1 MSTLANPEPPR
12 AIHLWFERGRLVV
25 QLQDGRELACPLG
38 FFPRLAA
45 APAEDL
51 ADWRF
56 TGRGTGIHWPRLDED
71 LAIEDCFI
79 EDRRDELLEGRRAP
93 EADVRAKA
101 LAPRLRA
108 ARRQASLTQAQ
119 LAERMGRSQALVSLA
134 ERGALRIG
142 TPYLRAVL
150 EAYGLPGDWQP

>member
-1 MSTLANPEPPR
+1 LANPEPPR

-71 LAIEDCFI
+71 LAIEG
-79 EDRRDELLEGRRAP
+79 LLEGRRAP

-150 EAYGLPGDWQP
+150 EACGLPGDWQP

>member
-1 MSTLANPEPPR
+1 MSTSTHPDLPEPR
-12 AIHLWFERGRLVV
+12 ATHLWFERGRLVV
-25 QLQDGRELACPLG
+25 QLQDGRELACPLT

-45 APAEDL
+45 APAGEL

-56 TGRGTGIHWPRLDED
+56 TGRGTGIHWPGLDED
-71 LAIEDCFI
+71 LSIQG
-79 EDRRDELLEGRRAP
+79 LLEGRRAP
-93 EADVRAKA
+93 EADARAKA

-108 ARRQASLTQAQ
+108 ARRQAGLTQAQ

-142 TPYLRAVL
+142 TPYLRTVL
-150 EAYGLPGDWQP
+150 EACGLPLDWQS

>member
-1 MSTLANPEPPR
+1 MSTLTNPEPPR
-12 AIHLWFERGRLVV
+12 ATHLWFERGRLVI
-25 QLQDGRELACPLG
+25 QLQDGRELACPLA

-45 APAEDL
+45 APAGDL

-71 LAIEDCFI
+71 LSVQG
-79 EDRRDELLEGRRAP
+79 LLEGRRAP
-93 EADVRAKA
+93 EADARAKA
-101 LAPRLRA
+101 LAPHLRA
-108 ARRQASLTQAQ
+108 ARRQAGLTQVQ

-142 TPYLRAVL
+142 TPYLRTVL
-150 EAYGLPGDWQP
+150 EACGLPIDWQP

>member
-1 MSTLANPEPPR
+1 MSTLTNPEPPR
-12 AIHLWFERGRLVV
+12 AAHLWFERGRLVV
-25 QLQDGRELACPLG
+25 QLQDGRELACPLA

-45 APAEDL
+45 ATTRDL

-71 LAIEDCFI
+71 LSIQG
-79 EDRRDELLEGRRAP
+79 LLEGRHAP
-93 EADVRAKA
+93 QVDARAKA

-108 ARRQASLTQAQ
+108 ARRQARLTQVQ

-142 TPYLRAVL
+142 TPYLHAVL
-150 EAYGLPGDWQP
+150 EACGLPSDWQP

>member
-1 MSTLANPEPPR
+1 MSTLTNPEPPR
-12 AIHLWFERGRLVV
+12 ATHLWFERGRLVI
-25 QLQDGRELACPLG
+25 QLQDGRELACPLA

-45 APAEDL
+45 APAGDL

-56 TGRGTGIHWPRLDED
+56 IGRGTGIHWPRLDED
-71 LAIEDCFI
+71 LSIEG
-79 EDRRDELLEGRRAP
+79 LLEGRRAP
-93 EADVRAKA
+93 EADARAKA

-108 ARRQASLTQAQ
+108 ARRQAGLTQVQ

-142 TPYLRAVL
+142 ASYLHAVL
-150 EAYGLPGDWQP
+150 EACGLPLDWQA

>member
-38 FFPRLAA
+38 FFPRLVA

-71 LAIEDCFI
+71 LAIEG
-79 EDRRDELLEGRRAP
+79 LLEGRRAP
-93 EADVRAKA
+93 EAEVRAKA

-108 ARRQASLTQAQ
+108 ARRRASLTQAQ

-150 EAYGLPGDWQP
+150 EACGLPGDWQP

>member
-1 MSTLANPEPPR
+1 MSTSTHPDLPEPR
-12 AIHLWFERGRLVV
+12 ATHLWFERGRLVV
-25 QLQDGRELACPLG
+25 QLQDGRELACPLA

-45 APAEDL
+45 APVGEL

-71 LAIEDCFI
+71 LSIQG
-79 EDRRDELLEGRRAP
+79 LLEGRRAP
-93 EADVRAKA
+93 EADARAKA

-108 ARRQASLTQAQ
+108 ARRQAGLTQAQ

-142 TPYLRAVL
+142 TPYLRTVL
-150 EAYGLPGDWQP
+150 EACGLPLDWQS

>member
-1 MSTLANPEPPR
+1 MSTLTNPEPPR
-12 AIHLWFERGRLVV
+12 ATHLWFERGRLVV
-25 QLQDGRELACPLG
+25 QLQDGRELACPLA

-45 APAEDL
+45 APAVEL

-71 LAIEDCFI
+71 LSIEG
-79 EDRRDELLEGRRAP
+79 LLGGRRAP

-101 LAPRLRA
+101 LVPRLRA
-108 ARRQASLTQAQ
+108 ARRQAGFTQAQ

-150 EAYGLPGDWQP
+150 EACGLPGDWQP

>member
-1 MSTLANPEPPR
+1 MSILANPDLPR
-12 AIHLWFERGRLVV
+12 ATHLWFERGRLVV

-45 APAEDL
+45 ASKEDL

-71 LAIEDCFI
+71 LSIQG
-79 EDRRDELLEGRRAP
+79 LLEGRRAP
-93 EADVRAKA
+93 EADARAEA
-101 LAPRLRA
+101 LASRLRA
-108 ARRQASLTQAQ
+108 ARRQAGLTQAQ
-119 LAERMGRSQALVSLA
+119 LAARMGRSQALVSLA

-142 TPYLRAVL
+142 TPYLHAVL
-150 EAYGLPGDWQP
+150 DACGLPRNWQA

>member
-1 MSTLANPEPPR
+1 MSTLTNPEPPR
-12 AIHLWFERGRLVV
+12 AAHLWFERGRLVV
-25 QLQDGRELACPLG
+25 QLQDGRELACPLA

-45 APAEDL
+45 ATTRDL

-71 LAIEDCFI
+71 LSIQG
-79 EDRRDELLEGRRAP
+79 LLEGRHAP
-93 EADVRAKA
+93 QVDARAKA

-108 ARRQASLTQAQ
+108 ARRQARLTQVQ

-142 TPYLRAVL
+142 TPYLQVVL
-150 EAYGLPGDWQP
+150 EACGLPSDWQP

>member
-12 AIHLWFERGRLVV
+12 ATHLWFERGRLVV
-25 QLQDGRELACPLG
+25 QLQDGRELACPLT

-45 APAEDL
+45 APTGDL

-71 LAIEDCFI
+71 LSIEG
-79 EDRRDELLEGRRAP
+79 LLEGRRAP
-93 EADVRAKA
+93 EANVRAKA

-108 ARRQASLTQAQ
+108 ARRQAGLTQVQ

-150 EAYGLPGDWQP
+150 EACGLPGDWQP

>member
-12 AIHLWFERGRLVV
+12 AAHLWFERGRLVV
-25 QLQDGRELACPLG
+25 QLQDGRELACPLA

-45 APAEDL
+45 APAGDL

-71 LAIEDCFI
+71 LSIQG
-79 EDRRDELLEGRRAP
+79 LLEGRRAP
-93 EADVRAKA
+93 AADARAKV
-101 LAPRLRA
+101 LAPHLRA
-108 ARRQASLTQAQ
+108 ARRQAGLTQTQ

-150 EAYGLPGDWQP
+150 EACGLPSDWQP

>member
-1 MSTLANPEPPR
+1 MSTLTNPEPPR
-12 AIHLWFERGRLVV
+12 AAHLWFERGRLVV
-25 QLQDGRELACPLG
+25 QLQDGRELACPLA

-45 APAEDL
+45 APAGDL
-51 ADWRF
+51 SDWRF

-71 LAIEDCFI
+71 LSIQG
-79 EDRRDELLEGRRAP
+79 LLEGRRAP
-93 EADVRAKA
+93 EADVRAKV

-108 ARRQASLTQAQ
+108 ARRQAGLTQTQ

-142 TPYLRAVL
+142 TPYLRTVL
-150 EAYGLPGDWQP
+150 EACGLPSDWKP

>member
-71 LAIEDCFI
+71 LAIEG
-79 EDRRDELLEGRRAP
+79 LLEGRRAP
-93 EADVRAKA
+93 EADVRASPCA
-101 LAPRLRA
+101 CCGPA
-108 ARRQASLTQAQ
+108 A
-119 LAERMGRSQALVSLA
+119 
-134 ERGALRIG
+134 
-142 TPYLRAVL
+142 
-150 EAYGLPGDWQP
+150 

>member
-1 MSTLANPEPPR
+1 MSTLTNPEPPR
-12 AIHLWFERGRLVV
+12 AAHLWFERGRLVV
-25 QLQDGRELACPLG
+25 QLQDGRELACPLA

-45 APAEDL
+45 APAGDL

-56 TGRGTGIHWPRLDED
+56 TGRGTGILWPRLDED
-71 LAIEDCFI
+71 LSIQG
-79 EDRRDELLEGRRAP
+79 LLEGRPAP

-108 ARRQASLTQAQ
+108 ARRQAGLTQVQ

-142 TPYLRAVL
+142 TPYLHAVL
-150 EAYGLPGDWQP
+150 EACGLPSDWQP

>member
-1 MSTLANPEPPR
+1 
-12 AIHLWFERGRLVV
+12 LVI
-25 QLQDGRELACPLG
+25 QLQDGRELACPLA

-45 APAEDL
+45 APAGDL

-56 TGRGTGIHWPRLDED
+56 IGRGTGIHWPRLDED
-71 LAIEDCFI
+71 LSIEG
-79 EDRRDELLEGRRAP
+79 LLEGRRAP
-93 EADVRAKA
+93 VADVRAKA

-108 ARRQASLTQAQ
+108 ARRQAGLTQVQ

-142 TPYLRAVL
+142 TPYLHAVL
-150 EAYGLPGDWQP
+150 EACGLPLDWQARPGLAT

>member
-1 MSTLANPEPPR
+1 MSTLTNPEPPR
-12 AIHLWFERGRLVV
+12 AAHLWFERGRLVV
-25 QLQDGRELACPLG
+25 QLQDGRELACPLA

-45 APAEDL
+45 APAGDL

-71 LAIEDCFI
+71 LSIEG
-79 EDRRDELLEGRRAP
+79 LLEGRRAP
-93 EADVRAKA
+93 QVDARAKA

-108 ARRQASLTQAQ
+108 ARRQAGLTQVQ

-142 TPYLRAVL
+142 TPYLHAVL
-150 EAYGLPGDWQP
+150 EACGLPSDWQP